1 MWRRLQ
7 PYVARLA
14 AQRGA
19 ALPVAA
25 AALRLRVVDLLD
37 DVTHDG
43 AAVGGG
49 GRRVGRSAV
58 ALDRETR
65 RAR

>member
-1 MWRRLQ
+1 MWRGLQ

-25 AALRLRVVDLLD
+25 AALGLRVVDLLD

-49 GRRVGRSAV
+49 QLGVERDAHDGGQ
-58 ALDRETR
+58 
-65 RAR
+65 